1 MNKWI
6 NEKPNKINNYKIKWM
21 NKYEW
26 IGLNELNELK
36 TIEDKVEWIYSRLMM
51 DQGLETI
58 FINFYLIQLK

>member
-1 MNKWI
+1 
-6 NEKPNKINNYKIKWM
+6 
-21 NKYEW
+21 
-26 IGLNELNELK
+26 LNELNELK